1 MVFYPCYDYF
11 MNLMHNNSP
20 QALARVYGS
29 ADYPDLKGTVRFYQT
44 PYEGILIAAEFY
56 HLPAYTPSEIPAF
69 YGFHI
74 HENADCSE
82 NFTQT
87 GNHYN
92 PLMQPHPYH
101 AGDMPPLLSC
111 NGYSFMTF
119 YAEQLTIPQVIG
131 KSVIVHGLADDFT
144 TQPSGNA
151 GNKIA
156 CGVIRP
162 F

>member
-11 MNLMHNNSP
+11 MNLMHDNSP
-20 QALARVYGS
+20 QALALVYGS
-29 ADYPDLKGTVRFYQT
+29 NKYPDLKGTVRFYQT

-56 HLPAYTPSEIPAF
+56 HLPSENTDSPSF

-74 HENADCSE
+74 HENGDCSDD
-82 NFTQT
+82 FAKT
-87 GNHYN
+87 GSHYN
-92 PLMQPHPYH
+92 PLNQPHPKH

-119 YAEQLTIPQVIG
+119 YAEQLTISQVIG
-131 KSVIVHGLADDFT
+131 KSVIVHEKPDDFT

>member
-29 ADYPDLKGTVRFYQT
+29 HRYPDLKGTVRFYQT
-44 PYEGILIAAEFY
+44 PYEGILITAEFY
-56 HLPAYTPSEIPAF
+56 HLPSESCGSSSF

-74 HENADCSE
+74 HENGDCSDDFA
-82 NFTQT
+82 NT
-87 GNHYN
+87 GSHYN
-92 PLMQPHPYH
+92 PLHQPHPEH
-101 AGDMPPLLSC
+101 AGDLPPLLSS
-111 NGYSFMTF
+111 NGYAFMTV
-119 YAEQLTIPQVIG
+119 YAEQLTIPQIIG
-131 KSVIVHGLADDFT
+131 KSVIVHEQPDDFT
-144 TQPSGNA
+144 TQPSGNS

>member
-11 MNLMHNNSP
+11 MNLMHDNSP
-20 QALARVYGS
+20 QALALVYGS
-29 ADYPDLKGTVRFYQT
+29 KKYPDLKGTVRFYQT

-56 HLPAYTPSEIPAF
+56 HLPSENTDSPSF

-74 HENADCSE
+74 HENGDCSDD
-82 NFTQT
+82 FAKT
-87 GNHYN
+87 GSHYN
-92 PLMQPHPYH
+92 PLNQPHPKH
-101 AGDMPPLLSC
+101 AGDMPPLFSC

-119 YAEQLTIPQVIG
+119 YAEQLMISQVIG
-131 KSVIVHGLADDFT
+131 KSVIVHEKPDDFT

>member
-11 MNLMHNNSP
+11 MNLMHDNSP
-20 QALARVYGS
+20 QALALVYGS
-29 ADYPDLKGTVRFYQT
+29 NKYPDLKGTVRFYQT

-56 HLPAYTPSEIPAF
+56 HLPSENTDSSSF

-74 HENADCSE
+74 HENGDCSDD
-82 NFTQT
+82 FAKT
-87 GNHYN
+87 GSHYN
-92 PLMQPHPYH
+92 PLNQPHPKH

-119 YAEQLTIPQVIG
+119 YAEQLTISQVIG
-131 KSVIVHGLADDFT
+131 KSVIVHEKPDDFT

>member
-11 MNLMHNNSP
+11 INLMHDNSP

-29 ADYPDLKGTVRFYQT
+29 RKYPDLKGTVRFYQT

-56 HLPAYTPSEIPAF
+56 HLPSETYGSPSF

-74 HENADCSE
+74 HENGDCSDD
-82 NFTQT
+82 FTNT

-92 PLMQPHPYH
+92 PLHQPHPEH
-101 AGDMPPLLSC
+101 AGDLPPLLTC
-111 NGYSFMTF
+111 NGYAFMAF
-119 YAEQLTIPQVIG
+119 YAEQLTIPQVVG
-131 KSVIVHGLADDFT
+131 KSVVVHEQPDDFT

-156 CGVIRP
+156 CGVIRS

>member
-11 MNLMHNNSP
+11 MNLMHENSP
-20 QALARVYGS
+20 QAIALVYGNRK
-29 ADYPDLKGTVRFYQT
+29 YPDLKGTVRFYQT

-56 HLPAYTPSEIPAF
+56 HLPSENTDSPSF

-74 HENADCSE
+74 HENGDCSDDFA
-82 NFTQT
+82 NT
-87 GNHYN
+87 GGHYN
-92 PLMQPHPYH
+92 PLNQPHPEH
-101 AGDMPPLLSC
+101 AGDMPPLFSC

-119 YAEQLTIPQVIG
+119 YAEQLTISQVIG
-131 KSVIVHGLADDFT
+131 KSVIVHEKPDDFT

>member
-11 MNLMHNNSP
+11 MNLMHDNSP
-20 QALARVYGS
+20 QALALVYGS
-29 ADYPDLKGTVRFYQT
+29 NKYPDLKGTVRFYQT

-56 HLPAYTPSEIPAF
+56 HLPSENTDSSSF

-74 HENADCSE
+74 HENGDCSDD
-82 NFTQT
+82 FAKT
-87 GNHYN
+87 GSHYN
-92 PLMQPHPYH
+92 PLNQPHPKH

-119 YAEQLTIPQVIG
+119 YAEQLMISQVIG
-131 KSVIVHGLADDFT
+131 KSVIVHEKPDDFT